1 MTTNEGT
8 ITPSGDL
15 FLKVVRGEQWA
26 TPIYPDNPSHR
37 EIASAVLPRRGLPEA
52 VNEWRVSNLRNVS
65 RGWRKLA
72 VARAAQRYHGMP
84 FMYGALWLRVFRGDG
99 AVEELGLA
107 SLRVVTDAGVAY
119 LTADMA
125 AGANDINLFKFHGFG
140 TGGAAEAAA
149 NTTLTTEETT
159 QYNPDNTRPTGSQ
172 ASSTNTY
179 TTVAT
184 YSPDSGGTRAITEHG
199 IFTATSAGTLLD
211 RSLFSVVNLVA
222 ASDSLQATYVLTVPS
237 GS

>member
-1 MTTNEGT
+1 MDSNGT

-15 FLKVVRGEQWA
+15 FLKVIRGEKWDH
-26 TPIYPDNPSHR
+26 PIYPDDPSHR
-37 EIASAVLPRRGLPEA
+37 EIAVSVLPRRGLPEA
-52 VNEWRVSNLRNVS
+52 VNEWRLNNLRNVS

-84 FMYGALWLRVFRGDG
+84 FMYGALWLKVFRGDG
-99 AVEELGLA
+99 AIEDLGLA
-107 SLRVVTDAGVAY
+107 SLRVVTSAGVNY
-119 LTADMA
+119 ITADMA

-140 TGGAAEAAA
+140 TGGTAEAAGDTA
-149 NTTLTTEETT
+149 LVTEETT
-159 QYNPDNTRPTGSQ
+159 AYNPDNTRPTGSQ
-172 ASSTNTY
+172 SSSTNTY

-199 IFTATSAGTLLD
+199 IFTATTAGTLLD